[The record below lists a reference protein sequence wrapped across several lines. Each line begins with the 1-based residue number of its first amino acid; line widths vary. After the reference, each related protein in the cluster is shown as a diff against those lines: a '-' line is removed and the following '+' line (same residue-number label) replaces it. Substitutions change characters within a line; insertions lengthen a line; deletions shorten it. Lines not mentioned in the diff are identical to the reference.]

1 MFKIDYKIESGASK
15 KRKREAET
23 LEWES
28 KNGPIVVT
36 KKDDKGDNK

>member
-15 KRKREAET
+15 KRKREAEI

-28 KNGPIVVT
+28 KNGPVLVI
-36 KKDDKGDNK
+36 KKGDKENKK